1 MRWWTATQSVFPVKI
16 SHYSS
21 AAALQAR
28 SQRFAKEGVLRWF
41 EICRLVGKLRGRG
54 VRAPPPTFGVNMH
67 FGPLDAKWCNLQV
80 KIAVKNDFFPL
91 NFTCDFFF
99 GQGGR
104 GGGLNRAVPVLRKL
118 ITVKAREQITIATVP
133 HALWEQK
140 LQAQHSTCQCYIGSR
155 MMTD

>member
-54 VRAPPPTFGVNMH
+54 VRAPPHLWRKYAFWTSRRKMVQSTSENCSE
-67 FGPLDAKWCNLQV
+67 KW
-80 KIAVKNDFFPL
+80 FFPAQ
-91 NFTCDFFF
+91 FYMWFFLWSR
-99 GQGGR
+99 GE